1 MASLGVY
8 NQMMNIKEKLDSKL
22 IALLVL
28 VAVLP
33 VLVWGTMQ
41 VRRWLGRAAGP
52 TVGLAFSPGSET
64 LPPDK
69 NLGIVVEAGTEKI
82 SGAHV
87 EFTFDR
93 TKVQLAGE
101 VQVTGALTQV
111 LIKTTASEAN
121 STGRVKLAVG
131 MPLGQAGQGPSGN
144 VELARVT
151 FRSVTTANTTAS
163 VNYDSSK
170 VEIVNDAAT
179 KLAVN
184 PRGATLTLNSGGGT
198 GARVFSSPASA
209 TLPPNKTLGIMV
221 DSGVEKVG
229 FAQVEF
235 TFNTA
240 KVRLASEVQ
249 ITGPLTTVLAKTT
262 RAQANS
268 TGRVRIALGLPLV
281 QLPNPTPVPPSG
293 SFEIARVTLTSASST
308 NNDSAGLDFDTG
320 QLQVVTVGERVL
332 SVLATGTALSLNP
345 VASTPTP
352 TPRPTPTPTPTPR
365 PTPTPTPRPTPTP
378 TPTPRPTPTPT
389 PRPTP
394 TPTPAPTPTPTGT
407 ETSFFFKV
415 RLQGITTKAND
426 QLSVIKFSR
435 NGQVV
440 SNLASATLIND
451 SSGVYSGGNFFV
463 SVATGDYDI
472 CIKTQSHLQRCIRN
486 VRLDQGVPLIQDW
499 STLANES
506 KQLLVGDVNG
516 TNTITIEDVAAVLA
530 KYTDFVVP
538 VPAGTPE
545 DVNADNR
552 ITIDDVALTL
562 INYTDFTVDGDR

>member
-378 TPTPRPTPTPT
+378 TPTP
-389 PRPTP
+389 
-394 TPTPAPTPTPTGT
+394 
-407 ETSFFFKV
+407 FFFKV

>member
-365 PTPTPTPRPTPTP
+365 PTPTPTP
-378 TPTPRPTPTPT
+378 
-389 PRPTP
+389 
-394 TPTPAPTPTPTGT
+394 APTPTPTGT